1 MFIVGANLV
10 FAIIRAITRIAPT
23 YNCFMSIIH
32 KYLTEEIFK
41 CLFFVLAVVVSIYVA
56 VDFFEKIDNF
66 MEAGLPFSRI
76 FVFLTFKIPFIIA
89 QIIPV
94 CILLSVIIVFG
105 LMTKNNE
112 LIALKSSGVSVYYL
126 LKPIFIIGLILSLLL
141 FFILEVIVPITME
154 RANEIWLKEV
164 KKESAV
170 ISKEKNIWI
179 KGNRLIT
186 HITYYNSLEKAI
198 FGISINAF
206 DENFKLVRRIDA
218 KKGLFKNGEWFLYE
232 VIEQNFIIDNQVLL
246 HMEKEWSLYEVIEQN
261 LNQANNQYRIKL
273 YEEKV
278 EKLDFLPDD
287 LQRIIKK
294 SEEMNFSEL
303 SNYIKKVEAEGYE
316 ATIYRVDLYAKIAF
330 PLVCLIVCIIG
341 AGIAFKRKIKE
352 GLPVNVAFGIGI
364 AFLYW
369 IFHSFCVSLGYGE
382 MLPPIVAA
390 WSANLIFSCFGIV
403 ILLNAD

>member
-1 MFIVGANLV
+1 
-10 FAIIRAITRIAPT
+10 
-23 YNCFMSIIH
+23 MSIIH
-32 KYLTEEIFK
+32 KYLTGEIFK
-41 CLFFVLAVVVSIYVA
+41 CLFFVLAVVISIYLS

-66 MEAGLPFSRI
+66 MEAGLPFSKI
-76 FVFLTFKIPFIIA
+76 FIFLIFKIPFIIA

-112 LIALKSSGVSVYYL
+112 LIALKSSGITVYYL
-126 LKPIFIIGLILSLLL
+126 LKPVLIIGLLLSLLL
-141 FFILEVIVPITME
+141 FFISEAVVPLTMG

-186 HITYYNSLEKAI
+186 HITYYNPVEKAI

-218 KKGLFKNGEWFLYE
+218 KKGLFKNGKWFLYE
-232 VIEQNFIIDNQVLL
+232 VIEQNFN
-246 HMEKEWSLYEVIEQN
+246 KENGQP
-261 LNQANNQYRIKL
+261 RIKL
-273 YEEKV
+273 YK
-278 EKLDFLPDD
+278 EKLEKIDFLPDD

-294 SEEMNFSEL
+294 SEEMNFNEL
-303 SNYIKKVEAEGYE
+303 FNYIKKVEAEGYE
-316 ATIYRVDLYAKIAF
+316 ATIYRVDFYAKIAF
-330 PLVCLIVCIIG
+330 PFVCLIMCIIG
-341 AGIAFKRKIKE
+341 AGIAFKKKVKE
-352 GLPVNVAFGIGI
+352 GLPVNVAYGIGI

-369 IFHSFCVSLGYGE
+369 ILYSLCVSLGYGE
-382 MLPPIVAA
+382 MLPPLVAA
-390 WSANLIFSCFGIV
+390 WSANLIFSCFGIL

>member
-1 MFIVGANLV
+1 MVI
-10 FAIIRAITRIAPT
+10 
-23 YNCFMSIIH
+23 
-32 KYLTEEIFK
+32 
-41 CLFFVLAVVVSIYVA
+41 SIYVA
-56 VDFFEKIDNF
+56 VDFFEKIDDF

-76 FVFLTFKIPFIIA
+76 LVFLTFKIPFIIA
-89 QIIPV
+89 QIIPI
-94 CILLSVIIVFG
+94 CIMLSVIVVFG

-112 LIALKSSGVSVYYL
+112 LIALKSSGVTIYYL
-126 LKPIFIIGLILSLLL
+126 LKPVLIIGLILSLLL
-141 FFILEVIVPITME
+141 FFISEVIVPITME
-154 RANEIWLKEV
+154 RANGIWLKEV

-179 KGNRLIT
+179 KGDRLIT
-186 HITYYNSLEKAI
+186 HITYYNPAEKAI

-206 DENFKLVRRIDA
+206 DKDFKLVRRIDA
-218 KKGLFKNGEWFLYE
+218 KKGLFKNGEWLLYE

-261 LNQANNQYRIKL
+261 FNKKNGRPRIKL
-273 YEEKV
+273 YKEKL

-294 SEEMNFSEL
+294 SEEMNFNEL
-303 SNYIKKVEAEGYE
+303 LNYIRKVEAEGYK

-352 GLPVNVAFGIGI
+352 GLPVNVACGIGI

-369 IFHSFCVSLGYGE
+369 ILHSFCVSLGYGD
-382 MLPPIVAA
+382 MLSPLVAA

>member
-1 MFIVGANLV
+1 
-10 FAIIRAITRIAPT
+10 
-23 YNCFMSIIH
+23 MSIIH
-32 KYLTEEIFK
+32 KYLTGEIFK
-41 CLFFVLAVVVSIYVA
+41 CLFFVLAVVISIYLS

-66 MEAGLPFSRI
+66 MEAGLPFSKI
-76 FVFLTFKIPFIIA
+76 FIFLIFKIPFIIA

-112 LIALKSSGVSVYYL
+112 LIALKSSGITVYYL
-126 LKPIFIIGLILSLLL
+126 LKPVLIIGLLLSLLL
-141 FFILEVIVPITME
+141 FFISEAVVPLTMG

-186 HITYYNSLEKAI
+186 HITYYNPVEKAI

-218 KKGLFKNGEWFLYE
+218 KKGLFKNGKWFLYE
-232 VIEQNFIIDNQVLL
+232 VIEQNFIIENQVLL

-261 LNQANNQYRIKL
+261 FNKENGQPRIKL
-273 YEEKV
+273 YK
-278 EKLDFLPDD
+278 EKLEKIDFLPDD

-294 SEEMNFSEL
+294 SEEMNFNEL
-303 SNYIKKVEAEGYE
+303 FNYIKKVEAEGYE
-316 ATIYRVDLYAKIAF
+316 ATIYRVDFYAKIAF
-330 PLVCLIVCIIG
+330 PFVCLIMCIIG
-341 AGIAFKRKIKE
+341 AGIAFKRKVKE
-352 GLPVNVAFGIGI
+352 GLPVNVAYGIGI

-369 IFHSFCVSLGYGE
+369 ILYSLCVSLGYGE
-382 MLPPIVAA
+382 MLPPLVAA
-390 WSANLIFSCFGIV
+390 WSANLIFSCFGIL

>member
-1 MFIVGANLV
+1 
-10 FAIIRAITRIAPT
+10 
-23 YNCFMSIIH
+23 
-32 KYLTEEIFK
+32 
-41 CLFFVLAVVVSIYVA
+41 
-56 VDFFEKIDNF
+56 
-66 MEAGLPFSRI
+66 
-76 FVFLTFKIPFIIA
+76 
-89 QIIPV
+89 
-94 CILLSVIIVFG
+94 
-105 LMTKNNE
+105 
-112 LIALKSSGVSVYYL
+112 
-126 LKPIFIIGLILSLLL
+126 
-141 FFILEVIVPITME
+141 ME

-170 ISKEKNIWI
+170 ISNEKNIWI

-186 HITYYNSLEKAI
+186 HITYYNPVEKAI

-206 DENFKLVRRIDA
+206 DENFKVVRRIDA
-218 KKGLFKNGEWFLYE
+218 KKGLFKNGKWFLYE

-246 HMEKEWSLYEVIEQN
+246 HMEKEWSLYEAIEQN

-273 YEEKV
+273 HEEKV

-303 SNYIKKVEAEGYE
+303 SNYIKKIEAEGYE

-352 GLPVNVAFGIGI
+352 GLPVNVAYGNGI

-382 MLPPIVAA
+382 MLSPLFAA
-390 WSANLIFSCFGIV
+390 WSANLIFLCFGIV

>member
-1 MFIVGANLV
+1 
-10 FAIIRAITRIAPT
+10 
-23 YNCFMSIIH
+23 MSIIH
-32 KYLTEEIFK
+32 KYLTGEIFK
-41 CLFFVLAVVVSIYVA
+41 CLFFVLAVVVSIYMA

-66 MEAGLPFSRI
+66 MEAGLPFSKI
-76 FVFLTFKIPFIIA
+76 FVFLIFKIPFIIA
-89 QIIPV
+89 QIIPI

-141 FFILEVIVPITME
+141 FFISEVIVPITME
-154 RANEIWLKEV
+154 RANKIWLKEV

-186 HITYYNSLEKAI
+186 HITYYNPLEKAI

-218 KKGLFKNGEWFLYE
+218 KRGLFKNGKWFLYE

-246 HMEKEWSLYEVIEQN
+246 HMEKEWSLYEDIEQN
-261 LNQANNQYRIKL
+261 LNQANNQYRIKIH
-273 YEEKV
+273 EEKV

-352 GLPVNVAFGIGI
+352 GLPVNVVCGIGI
-364 AFLYW
+364 GFFYW
-369 IFHSFCVSLGYGE
+369 ILHGLCVSLGYGE

>member
-1 MFIVGANLV
+1 
-10 FAIIRAITRIAPT
+10 
-23 YNCFMSIIH
+23 MSIIH
-32 KYLTEEIFK
+32 KYLTVEIFK
-41 CLFFVLAVVVSIYVA
+41 CLFFVLAAVISIYLS

-66 MEAGLPFSRI
+66 IEAGLPFSKI
-76 FVFLTFKIPFIIA
+76 FVFLIFKIPFIIA

-112 LIALKSSGVSVYYL
+112 LIALKSSGITIYYL

-141 FFILEVIVPITME
+141 FFISEVIVPITME

-179 KGNRLIT
+179 KGDRLIT
-186 HITYYNSLEKAI
+186 HITYYNPAEKAI

-206 DENFKLVRRIDA
+206 DEDFRLVRRIDA
-218 KKGLFKNGEWFLYE
+218 KKGLFKDGQWFLNE
-232 VIEQNFIIDNQVLL
+232 I
-246 HMEKEWSLYEVIEQN
+246 IEQN

-273 YEEKV
+273 HEEKV
-278 EKLDFLPDD
+278 EKLDFQPED
-287 LQRIIKK
+287 LKRIIKK
-294 SEEMNFSEL
+294 SEEMSFNEL
-303 SNYIKKVEAEGYE
+303 FNYIKKVEAEGYE

-330 PLVCLIVCIIG
+330 PLVCLIVCILG
-341 AGIAFKRKIKE
+341 AGIAFKRKNKE
-352 GLPVNVAFGIGI
+352 GLAVNVACGIGI

-369 IFHSFCVSLGYGE
+369 ILHSFCVSLGYGE
-382 MLPPIVAA
+382 MFSPLVAA
-390 WSANLIFSCFGIV
+390 WSANLIFLCSGIV

>member
-1 MFIVGANLV
+1 
-10 FAIIRAITRIAPT
+10 
-23 YNCFMSIIH
+23 MSIIH
-32 KYLTEEIFK
+32 KYLTREIFK

-76 FVFLTFKIPFIIA
+76 FVFITFKIPFIIA

-94 CILLSVIIVFG
+94 CIMLSVIVVFG

-112 LIALKSSGVSVYYL
+112 LIALKCSGVNIYYL
-126 LKPIFIIGLILSLLL
+126 LKPVLIVGLILSLLL
-141 FFILEVIVPITME
+141 FFISEVIVPITMG

-179 KGNRLIT
+179 KGKRLIT
-186 HITYYNSLEKAI
+186 HITYYNPAEKAI

-206 DENFKLVRRIDA
+206 DEDFRLVRRLDA
-218 KKGLFKNGEWFLYE
+218 KKGLFKDGQWFLYE
-232 VIEQNFIIDNQVLL
+232 IIEQNFN
-246 HMEKEWSLYEVIEQN
+246 KENGQHI
-261 LNQANNQYRIKL
+261 IKL
-273 YEEKV
+273 HEEKV
-278 EKLDFLPDD
+278 EELDFLPED
-287 LQRIIKK
+287 LKRIIKK
-294 SEEMNFSEL
+294 SEEMSFNEL
-303 SNYIKKVEAEGYE
+303 FNYIKKVEAEGYE

-330 PLVCLIVCIIG
+330 PFVCLIMCLIG
-341 AGIAFKRKIKE
+341 AEIAFKSKIKE
-352 GLPVNVAFGIGI
+352 GIPVNVACGIGI

-369 IFHSFCVSLGYGE
+369 IFYSFCVSLGYGE
-382 MLPPIVAA
+382 MLPPLVAA
-390 WSANLIFSCFGIV
+390 WSANLIFSCFGIL

>member
-1 MFIVGANLV
+1 
-10 FAIIRAITRIAPT
+10 
-23 YNCFMSIIH
+23 MSIIH
-32 KYLTEEIFK
+32 KYLTGEIFK
-41 CLFFVLAVVVSIYVA
+41 CLFFVLAVVISIYLS

-66 MEAGLPFSRI
+66 MEAGLPFSKI
-76 FVFLTFKIPFIIA
+76 FIFLIFKIPFIIA

-112 LIALKSSGVSVYYL
+112 LIALKSSGITVYYL
-126 LKPIFIIGLILSLLL
+126 LKPVLIIGLLLSLLL
-141 FFILEVIVPITME
+141 FFISEAVVPLTMG

-186 HITYYNSLEKAI
+186 HITYYNPVEKAI

-218 KKGLFKNGEWFLYE
+218 KKGLFKNGKWFLYE

-261 LNQANNQYRIKL
+261 FNKENGQPRIKL
-273 YEEKV
+273 YK
-278 EKLDFLPDD
+278 EKLEKIDFLPDD

-294 SEEMNFSEL
+294 SEEMNFNEL
-303 SNYIKKVEAEGYE
+303 FNYIRKVEAEGYE
-316 ATIYRVDLYAKIAF
+316 ATIYRVDFYAKIAF
-330 PLVCLIVCIIG
+330 PFVCLIMCIIG
-341 AGIAFKRKIKE
+341 AGIAFKRKVKE
-352 GLPVNVAFGIGI
+352 GLPVNVAYGIGI

-369 IFHSFCVSLGYGE
+369 ILHSLCVSLGYGE
-382 MLPPIVAA
+382 MLPPLVAA
-390 WSANLIFSCFGIV
+390 WSANLIFSCFGIL

>member
-1 MFIVGANLV
+1 
-10 FAIIRAITRIAPT
+10 
-23 YNCFMSIIH
+23 MSIIH
-32 KYLTEEIFK
+32 KYLTGEIFK
-41 CLFFVLAVVVSIYVA
+41 CLFFVLAVVISIYLS

-66 MEAGLPFSRI
+66 MEAGLPFSKI
-76 FVFLTFKIPFIIA
+76 FIFLIFKIPFIIA

-112 LIALKSSGVSVYYL
+112 LIALKSSGITVYYL
-126 LKPIFIIGLILSLLL
+126 LKPVLIIGLLLSLLL
-141 FFILEVIVPITME
+141 FFISEAVVPLTMG

-186 HITYYNSLEKAI
+186 HITYYNPVEKAI

-218 KKGLFKNGEWFLYE
+218 KKGLFKNGKWFLYE
-232 VIEQNFIIDNQVLL
+232 VIEQNFIIENQVLL

-261 LNQANNQYRIKL
+261 FNKENGQPRIKL
-273 YEEKV
+273 YK
-278 EKLDFLPDD
+278 EKLEKIDFLPDD

-294 SEEMNFSEL
+294 SEEMNFNEL
-303 SNYIKKVEAEGYE
+303 FNYIKKVEAEGYE
-316 ATIYRVDLYAKIAF
+316 ATIYRVDFYAKIAF
-330 PLVCLIVCIIG
+330 PFVCLIMCIIG
-341 AGIAFKRKIKE
+341 AGIAFKRKVKE
-352 GLPVNVAFGIGI
+352 GLPVNVAYGIGI

-369 IFHSFCVSLGYGE
+369 ILYSLCVSLGYGE
-382 MLPPIVAA
+382 MLPPLVAA
-390 WSANLIFSCFGIV
+390 WSANLIFSCFGI
-403 ILLNAD
+403 L

>member
-1 MFIVGANLV
+1 
-10 FAIIRAITRIAPT
+10 
-23 YNCFMSIIH
+23 MSIIH
-32 KYLTEEIFK
+32 KYLTGEIFK

-66 MEAGLPFSRI
+66 MEAGLPFSKI
-76 FVFLTFKIPFIIA
+76 FVFLIFKIPFIIA

-141 FFILEVIVPITME
+141 FFISEVIVPITME

-218 KKGLFKNGEWFLYE
+218 KKGLFKNGKWFLYE

>member
-1 MFIVGANLV
+1 
-10 FAIIRAITRIAPT
+10 
-23 YNCFMSIIH
+23 MSIIH
-32 KYLTEEIFK
+32 KYLTGEIFK
-41 CLFFVLAVVVSIYVA
+41 CLFFVLAAVISIYIS

-76 FVFLTFKIPFIIA
+76 LVFLIFKIPFIIA

-112 LIALKSSGVSVYYL
+112 LIALKSSGVSIYYL

-141 FFILEVIVPITME
+141 FFISEVIVPITME

-179 KGNRLIT
+179 KGDRLIT
-186 HITYYNSLEKAI
+186 HITYYNPAEKAI

-206 DENFKLVRRIDA
+206 DEDFRLVRRIDA
-218 KKGLFKNGEWFLYE
+218 KKGLFKDGQWFLYE
-232 VIEQNFIIDNQVLL
+232 I
-246 HMEKEWSLYEVIEQN
+246 IEQN

-273 YEEKV
+273 HEEKV
-278 EKLDFLPDD
+278 ENLDFLPED
-287 LQRIIKK
+287 LKRIIKK
-294 SEEMNFSEL
+294 SEEMSFNEL
-303 SNYIKKVEAEGYE
+303 FNYIKKVEAEGYE

-352 GLPVNVAFGIGI
+352 GLPVNVACGIGI

-369 IFHSFCVSLGYGE
+369 ILHSFCVSLGYGE
-382 MLPPIVAA
+382 MLSPLVAA
-390 WSANLIFSCFGIV
+390 WSANLIFLCSGIV